1 VKLSVVVPLYNEEEN
16 VAELHRRI
24 AAALDGSGHEVEM
37 IFVDDGSR
45 DGTVA
50 VLREIGA
57 RDPRV
62 VVLKLRRNF
71 GQTPSMRAGIDH
83 ATGEVIVTMDG
94 DLQNDPKD
102 IPAMVS
108 MMAEG
113 YDLVAGWR
121 RNRQDAW
128 LSRKLP
134 SRIANWLIGKV
145 TGIAIRDNGC
155 SLKAYRADVIK
166 GTPLYSEMHRFI
178 PAMVS
183 ASGGRI
189 AQIAVT
195 HHPRLHGK
203 SKYGISRT
211 GKVLLDMITVKMLVA
226 FSQHPL
232 HWFALLAAP
241 CALVCVAALIL
252 HVLPALR
259 GEPAASAAVLPS
271 VAVLAGYLAAHMIIL
286 GFAGELVVRT
296 GKSKVFRSLS
306 LFR

>member
-24 AAALDGSGHEVEM
+24 AASLDDSGHEVEM

-50 VLREIGA
+50 VLRRIAAG
-57 RDPRV
+57 DPRV
-62 VVLKLRRNF
+62 RVLKLRRNF

-83 ATGEVIVTMDG
+83 ATGDVIVTMDG

-102 IPAMVS
+102 IPAMVA

-121 RNRQDAW
+121 RNRKDAW

-134 SRIANWLIGKV
+134 SRIANWMIGKV

-155 SLKAYRADVIK
+155 SLKAYRSDVIK
-166 GTPLYSEMHRFI
+166 RTALYSEMHRFI

-183 ASGGRI
+183 GSGGRI
-189 AQIAVT
+189 AEVAVS
-195 HHPRLHGK
+195 HHPRVHGT

-241 CALVCVAALIL
+241 CAALCLASLVL
-252 HVLPALR
+252 HFTQVLR
-259 GEPAASAAVLPS
+259 GAPVAGMVLPS

-286 GFAGELVVRT
+286 GFLGELVVRT
-296 GKSKVFRSLS
+296 GKPHVFRSLS